1 MDDPKISILVP
12 AYNCSKYI
20 EQCLSSILSQTYS
33 NFEILIS
40 DDGSSDNTRAII
52 DSIDDNR
59 IKSFHNSKNRGKTFT
74 VNSLAKR
81 VTGSFVTIHDADDIS
96 VQNRF
101 EKQMAAFQN
110 SSILGMCGTSFNYVK
125 NDLTIFQKVVMSSDY
140 NHILKNLG
148 ESSQFHGP
156 TMMIRKTVLDQEKE
170 VYRPFFRDY
179 NEDCDLAYR
188 IAEKHYSIN
197 LEDCLYL
204 WRIRPDS
211 LSKKLDARKKCMYKI
226 VAHLAKQRANTG
238 YDDLMKGNESAVN
251 LYLKTLM
258 KPYDMDPSLI
268 HREAAAFQMY
278 FQLYKNAVKNSLR
291 ATSVK
296 PFKFIN
302 YRTLLYCLRKWML
315 SIVFKNYPHSK
326 LVS

>member
-1 MDDPKISILVP
+1 MDNPKISVLVP

-20 EQCLSSILSQTYS
+20 RLCLSSILNQTYS

-40 DDGSSDNTRAII
+40 DDGSSDNTKAII

-74 VNSLAKR
+74 VNFLAKR

-101 EKQMAAFQN
+101 EKQMVAFQN

-125 NDLTIFQKVVMSSDY
+125 NDLTIFQKVEMSTDY
-140 NHILKNLG
+140 NYILKNIG

-156 TMMIRKTVLDQEKE
+156 TMMIRKTVLDQEEE

-197 LEDCLYL
+197 LEDYLYL
-204 WRIRPDS
+204 WRIRPNS
-211 LSKKLDARKKCMYKI
+211 LSKKLDARKKCMYK
-226 VAHLAKQRANTG
+226 VVVHLAKQRANTG
-238 YDDLMKGNESAVN
+238 NDDLMKGNEFSVN
-251 LYLKTLM
+251 QYLQKLM
-258 KPYDMDPSLI
+258 EPYKIDPSLI

-278 FQLYKNAVKNSLR
+278 FQLYGSAVSNSLK
-291 ATSVK
+291 ATYFK
-296 PFKFIN
+296 PFKLIN
-302 YRTLLYCLRKWML
+302 YRTLLYCLREWIL
-315 SIVFKNYPHSK
+315 SSFFNNSPKNQ
-326 LVS
+326 LLI